1 MVAATDTHPYWQYVA
16 INDKRTRET
25 HRKLHG
31 RVYAADD
38 PVWGSFYPPLDF
50 RCRGSVHPISR
61 ERGAKQSITQPKT
74 GKHYR

>member
-1 MVAATDTHPYWQYVA
+1 FFRAKDTHPYWQYVA

-38 PVWGSFYPPLDF
+38 PVWGSLHPPWDF
-50 RCRGSVHPISR
+50 RCRFR
-61 ERGAKQSITQPKT
+61 FR
-74 GKHYR
+74 